1 MAGEL
6 ERKFRL
12 LNGLRHGNLPN
23 KARESRLGSLS
34 YYLISLTHS
43 LTRVMLFVLL
53 SVIDSVVVVE
63 FVAIGIQV
71 DGAGD
76 DIATAEVD
84 VLAVGEVDIAAG
96 VACGWR
102 WGRTRWDEVDTRWG
116 DVDTRIRVH
125 PDPRVGL
132 PTEVVR
138 AQRPGSGG
146 RSRALFHQAIFR
158 VTRAETETSKCP
170 NSLFPQLP
178 VSPTPLCPRKGCRC
192 FEGASL
198 PRRARGGRIFEIPV
212 SPRYRY

>member
-1 MAGEL
+1 MG
-6 ERKFRL
+6 RK
-12 LNGLRHGNLPN
+12 
-23 KARESRLGSLS
+23 
-34 YYLISLTHS
+34 
-43 LTRVMLFVLL
+43 
-53 SVIDSVVVVE
+53 
-63 FVAIGIQV
+63 
-71 DGAGD
+71 
-76 DIATAEVD
+76 
-84 VLAVGEVDIAAG
+84 
-96 VACGWR
+96 
-102 WGRTRWDEVDTRWG
+102 RWDEVDTRWG

-198 PRRARGGRIFEIPV
+198 PRRAPGGMPGSADFL
-212 SPRYRY
+212 RYRYLRDIGIRVQSPEGQSAIAGGDTGCVPCSWSQSVPCLLAVSIVRSFMSLSAFSWPVS